1 MIAGDLFTSK
11 NGKLRKPMKMF
22 TADMNEAVQSSQI
35 VKELKPAL
43 VSICHGNDV
52 ENPSSQI
59 DNYLNL
65 Q

>member
-1 MIAGDLFTSK
+1 
-11 NGKLRKPMKMF
+11 MKMF